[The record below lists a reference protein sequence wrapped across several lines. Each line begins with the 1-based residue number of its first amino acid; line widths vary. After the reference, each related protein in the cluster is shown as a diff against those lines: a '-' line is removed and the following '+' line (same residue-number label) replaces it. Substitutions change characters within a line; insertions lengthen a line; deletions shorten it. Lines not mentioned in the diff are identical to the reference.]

1 MRQFRQSPIFS
12 EPSISQTPVSQTPIS
27 NASRRRLARHLVGL
41 PLKDIE
47 RDLVLETLASTDGN
61 RTTSAR
67 LLGVS
72 VRTLRKKITEYSAD
86 GVAVTPRR
94 GGASPGGK
102 AEEGAGQGDAGM
114 PRGFLQHDSI
124 LGDAQLEQTTRDA
137 LRVRLHPIT
146 PCDRAVSS
154 DLPASA
160 ERPSAFGAKLF
171 RSFWPSRRDRGDIIR
186 EPRLARR
193 LISALAMATGVFR

>member
-12 EPSISQTPVSQTPIS
+12 EPAISQTPVSQTPIS

-47 RDLVLETLASTDGN
+47 RDLVLETLASTDGD

-67 LLGVS
+67 LLGLS
-72 VRTLRKKITEYSAD
+72 VRTLRKKLTEYSAD

-94 GGASPGGK
+94 GGASTGGK
-102 AEEGAGQGDAGM
+102 QDEGAQQSDAGT

-137 LRVRLHPIT
+137 LRVRLHPVT

-154 DLPASA
+154 DLPAST
-160 ERPSAFGAKLF
+160 RRSSAFGMRLLS
-171 RSFWPSRRDRGDIIR
+171 RFWPSRRDRGTR
-186 EPRLARR
+186 HLRLARR
-193 LISALAMATGVFR
+193 LISALAKATGVFR